1 MTNEEKPK
9 CKVCGSTN
17 IALFKYDA
25 RNPEHYDGWSEIYCL
40 DCGKRFGRWSGL
52 ELKDGELEKLTAR
65 YAPVKGGSKPITPD
79 REFEKLKVEKNGKI
93 YEYDR
98 EGFQPID

>member
-9 CKVCGSTN
+9 CQSCGSTN

-40 DCGKRFGRWSGL
+40 DCGKRFGRWSGK
-52 ELKDGELEKLTAR
+52 ELKEDELEKKSAR
-65 YAPVKGGSKPITPD
+65 Y
-79 REFEKLKVEKNGKI
+79 EKLKVEKNGKI

-98 EGFQPID
+98 EGFQPVD